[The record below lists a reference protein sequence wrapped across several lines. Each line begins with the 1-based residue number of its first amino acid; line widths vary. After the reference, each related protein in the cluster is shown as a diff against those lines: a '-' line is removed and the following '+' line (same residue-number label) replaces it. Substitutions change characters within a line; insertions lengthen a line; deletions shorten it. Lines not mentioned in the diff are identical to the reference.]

1 MDYGDYV
8 NGYIERQTGGQY
20 GGVLR
25 IEGIDLSPVQ
35 GVYFTSE
42 GDNYLWIKRKPIM
55 EYSFE
60 RQEYINR
67 ERRPRLDIYM
77 KKQVDGDGVV
87 AYKGEF
93 MFMRFKFSV
102 TGVWDSILGKDTR
115 QRLNLYVERL
125 PLSQQTLLQSINER
139 KRGVKC

>member
-1 MDYGDYV
+1 
-8 NGYIERQTGGQY
+8 
-20 GGVLR
+20 
-25 IEGIDLSPVQ
+25 
-35 GVYFTSE
+35 
-42 GDNYLWIKRKPIM
+42 M

-93 MFMRFKFSV
+93 MFMRFKFSI

-125 PLSQQTLLQSINER
+125 PLSQQTLLQSINDR